1 MIIHLFNDLGNY
13 FVVLIINVSFGG
25 SILLLAIMILSTIFR
40 QKSALFHYYL
50 WLIGLF
56 PFILPQGIP
65 LPTFFE
71 KNILSTIPMI
81 SFTPIQITSVQSV
94 LPNEVNWKA
103 IIFICWSSITLFL
116 LCYLMIENKRFKKQI
131 SSVEPFDA
139 DVLNITKIK
148 PGRIFISAMANSP
161 FTMGLIFP
169 TIYLPLVA
177 KSWSAQE
184 LNFVIQHELAHI
196 RRRDLWIIP
205 IQSVFQ
211 ILYFFHPILWFLN
224 RRINYYRELSCDDYA
239 IATTDGSGVAYSK
252 FLLKN
257 YQFQN
262 KFEFACL
269 FSSCFGQRS
278 SILMK
283 RFHYLLN
290 RKEQSMTQLS
300 RFQKFIILGVLILAV
315 FLIGQNRTQAS
326 PFRSLKNSLIQINN
340 NEVDS
345 LKFFYDIPP
354 QPIGEDLKGLGKY
367 IKYPDELLEK
377 GIEGG
382 VLLRVF
388 FDENG
393 NPLDFQR
400 LLAHEFI
407 KVEKENIVSRSAQK
421 IDYDYGMA
429 ESAIEVIK
437 KTKWNSAQYKG
448 KSVGIWFVMEFV
460 FRPQKEL
467 NQKPRVD
474 VYYSETFG
482 PQADSKKIQF
492 IPYDHPPE
500 PIGGFEAIQQNLI
513 YPELAKRAGIEGSV
527 YLQVLVS
534 ETGQVE
540 DVKVLKSLGLNN
552 GLDEAAIEAIKKVQW
567 HPARQKDKPV
577 KTWISIPVRFKIDKD

>member
-1 MIIHLFNDLGNY
+1 MSIHLLNDLGNY
-13 FVVLIINVSFGG
+13 FVELIINMSIGG
-25 SILLLAIMILSTIFR
+25 SILLLTIMTLSTIFR
-40 QKSALFHYYL
+40 QKSASFHYLL

-71 KNILSTIPMI
+71 KNIQSTMPII
-81 SFTPIQITSVQSV
+81 SFNPLQMTSVPSV
-94 LPNEVNWKA
+94 LPNELNWKA
-103 IIFICWSSITLFL
+103 IVFIGWSSITLIL
-116 LCYLMIENKRFKKQI
+116 ICYLLIENKRFRKQI
-131 SSVEPFDA
+131 VSVEPFEFN
-139 DVLNITKIK
+139 LPCLLKIK
-148 PGRIFISAMANSP
+148 PDRIFLSEDAVSP
-161 FTMGLIFP
+161 FTSGLIFP
-169 TIYLPLVA
+169 KIYLPLVA

-205 IQSVFQ
+205 LQAIVQ
-211 ILYFFHPILWFLN
+211 ILFFFHPILWFLN
-224 RRINYYRELSCDDYA
+224 RRINYFRELSCDDYA
-239 IATTDGSGVAYSK
+239 IATSDDSGVAYSK

-278 SILMK
+278 STLMK

-290 RKEQSMTQLS
+290 RKEQSMIKLS
-300 RFQKFIILGVLILAV
+300 RFQKIVIFGVLVLAV
-315 FLIGQNRTQAS
+315 FLVGQNRTHAN
-326 PFRSLKNSLIQINN
+326 PFRSIKNSLIQINN
-340 NEVDS
+340 EEVDT
-345 LKFFYDIPP
+345 LKLFYDIPP

-367 IKYPDELLEK
+367 IQYPDELLKK

-382 VLLRVF
+382 VLLKVF

-400 LLAHEFI
+400 LLAHEI
-407 KVEKENIVSRSAQK
+407 IRAEKENSTIRSQK

-429 ESAIEVIK
+429 EAAIEGIK
-437 KTKWNSAQYKG
+437 KTKWSSAQYEG
-448 KSVGIWFVMEFV
+448 KPVGIWFLMEFV

-467 NQKPRVD
+467 NQKLRVD

-482 PQADSKKIQF
+482 PQADSKKVQF
-492 IPYDHPPE
+492 VADDTPPE
-500 PIGGFEAIQQNLI
+500 PIGGFEAIQQNLV
-513 YPELAKRAGIEGSV
+513 YPELAKRAGIEGTV
-527 YLQVLVS
+527 YLQVLVT

-540 DVKVLKSLGLNN
+540 DVKVVKSLGLNN
-552 GLDEAAIEAIKKVQW
+552 GLDEAAIEAVKKTQW
-567 HPARQKDKPV
+567 TPAQQGGKPV
-577 KTWISIPVRFKIDKD
+577 KTWISIPVRFKINKN